1 MLLVDLDI
9 WCFGLMVS
17 FGYIYD
23 VPIVLFSV
31 TDIFL
36 AIHIHMYNSDIHNNN
51 VMRKMFLLI
60 QNSNLTL
67 LFYLFGNSFIIFF
80 STYRTSFFTNG
91 IFNDS
96 KFLPLLIYFIPF
108 CLLQINI
115 SLFKNILYKKYWQ
128 FIKIFFI

>member
-1 MLLVDLDI
+1 MLLVDLGT

-17 FGYIYD
+17 FGYMYD

-80 STYRTSFFTNG
+80 STYRTSFLRMVFLMIQNFYLCSF
-91 IFNDS
+91 ILFLSVCS
-96 KFLPLLIYFIPF
+96 KSTYLSLK
-108 CLLQINI
+108 I
-115 SLFKNILYKKYWQ
+115 SSTKNTGNLS
-128 FIKIFFI
+128 